1 MPQILKDVIDEGV
14 ATITLNR
21 PESLNAFTYSMYGEL
36 FGALDAIRYDPD
48 IRVVILTG
56 AGKGFCSGADT
67 SGAAGAPDWV
77 PDSMAPI
84 ERNRAIMDVLGRLPA
99 ALHSLPQPVIGAI
112 NGAAAGV
119 GYALALACDLCLT
132 VKTAKFV
139 PAFHNT
145 GTGSEFGA
153 SWMLPKLVGLQR
165 AMEILLTG
173 RMMLGEEAASLGLCL
188 CAFDDTAAMNAAA
201 LEMARMIRSNV
212 PRAVSL
218 AKQSVW
224 TNLGVG
230 SLGAAMELELRAISL
245 AGNSEDAK
253 EKRQSVAERR
263 VPKFL
268 NR

>member
-1 MPQILKDVIDEGV
+1 VEEGV

-21 PESLNAFTYSMYGEL
+21 PESLNAFTYSMYREL
-36 FGALDAIRYDPD
+36 FDVLDTVRYDPA

-67 SGAAGAPDWV
+67 GAAAGAPDWV

-84 ERNRAIMDVLGRLPA
+84 ERNRAIMDVLSRLPVS
-99 ALHSLPQPVIGAI
+99 LHSLPQPVIGAI
-112 NGAAAGV
+112 NGPAAGV
-119 GYALALACDLCLT
+119 GYALVLACDVCLT

-153 SWMLPKLVGLQR
+153 SWLLPKLVGLQR

-173 RMMLGEEAASLGLCL
+173 RTMLGEEAASLGLCL
-188 CAFDDTAAMNAAA
+188 RAYDDVAAMHTAA
-201 LEMARMIRSNV
+201 LEMARMIRTNV
-212 PRAVSL
+212 PRTVTL
-218 AKQSVW
+218 AKQSIW
-224 TNLGVG
+224 TNLSVG
-230 SLGAAMELELRAISL
+230 SLAAAMELELRAISL
-245 AGNSEDAK
+245 AGHSEDAK
-253 EKRQSVAERR
+253 EKRLSVAERR
-263 VPKFL
+263 PPKFL